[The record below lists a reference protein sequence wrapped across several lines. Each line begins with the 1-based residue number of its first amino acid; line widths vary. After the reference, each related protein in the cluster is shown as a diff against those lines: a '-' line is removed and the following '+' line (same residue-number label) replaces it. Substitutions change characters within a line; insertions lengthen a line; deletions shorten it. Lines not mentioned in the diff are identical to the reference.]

1 MELHPL
7 LEMGR
12 QKLFGQ
18 LWLHVPVSKHVGG
31 QGQEDHKFKASL
43 SYIEC
48 YRIARL
54 HRDPDS

>member
-1 MELHPL
+1 MELHPP

-18 LWLHVPVSKHVGG
+18 LWLYMPVSKHVGG

-43 SYIEC
+43 SYMVS
-48 YRIARL
+48 YRLALATQR
-54 HRDPDS
+54 P

>member
-1 MELHPL
+1 MELHPP

-18 LWLHVPVSKHVGG
+18 LWLYMPVSKHVGG

-43 SYIEC
+43 SYMVS
-48 YRIARL
+48 YSIALATQR
-54 HRDPDS
+54 P